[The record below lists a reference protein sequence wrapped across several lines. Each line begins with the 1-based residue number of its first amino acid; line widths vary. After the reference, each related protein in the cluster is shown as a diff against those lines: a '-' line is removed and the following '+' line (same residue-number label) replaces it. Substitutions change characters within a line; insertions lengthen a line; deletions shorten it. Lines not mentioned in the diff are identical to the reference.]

1 MVFPCSWICID
12 GDCLIVVGSVHAKC
26 CGFYRGSRVL
36 LEDRVGLAGGLV
48 VVEVGVPCPFVGLR
62 RVFDLPLISCLL
74 LGVCVVG
81 LVRVVVSL
89 CSICLLNFGIGQ

>member
-36 LEDRVGLAGGLV
+36 LADRVGLAGGPV
-48 VVEVGVPCPFVGLR
+48 VVEVAVPCPFVGLY
-62 RVFDLPLISCLL
+62 RVFDFLLFVCLWL
-74 LGVCVVG
+74 EVCVVG
-81 LVRVVVSL
+81 LVRVVVSS

>member
-1 MVFPCSWICID
+1 
-12 GDCLIVVGSVHAKC
+12 
-26 CGFYRGSRVL
+26 VL
-36 LEDRVGLAGGLV
+36 LEDRVGLAGGPV

-81 LVRVVVSL
+81 LVRVVGAS
-89 CSICLLNFGIGQ
+89 CSICLLNSGIGL